1 MKIVFK
7 NFADD
12 IDASV
17 AIESKDFV
25 SIGNCSE
32 YETEIDGREIVFSV
46 FYNRNFDLD
55 IPFEKTDKFTKWLD
69 LSVGHLIVQVKNT
82 YRVSNLKN
90 GDVIE
95 LKDKWHYVPPTSTE
109 AFFKC
114 LPSVYYLGAAE
125 CNGAEIESVSAI
137 AVNEESYKKFYK
149 KFLVLM
155 NLSGFFRIIK
165 YNKQLKSKKR
175 SASQKQLT
183 KTFKQIYE
191 LSVDE
196 RAYQFQPIRVIFDR
210 VVDIM
215 LSKIVMPKKI
225 KLKIQQKIDMI
236 KNSIFDD

>member
-12 IDASV
+12 IDAAVS
-17 AIESKDFV
+17 IENKGYV

-46 FYNRNFDLD
+46 CYNRNFDLD
-55 IPFEKTDKFTKWLD
+55 IPIEKTDKFSEWLD
-69 LSVGHLIVQVKNT
+69 LSVGNLIVQVKNT
-82 YRVSNLKN
+82 YKVSNLKN

-95 LKDKWHYVPPTSTE
+95 LRDKWHYVPPTSTE

-125 CNGAEIESVSAI
+125 CNSAEIESVSAT
-137 AVNEESYKKFYK
+137 AMNEEAYKKFYK

-196 RAYQFQPIRVIFDR
+196 RTYQFQPIRVIFDR
-210 VVDIM
+210 VVDIL
-215 LSKIVMPKKI
+215 LSKIIIPKKI
-225 KLKIQQKIDMI
+225 KLKIQQKIEVI
-236 KNSIFDD
+236 KQSIFDD